1 MKMKNNNTS
10 ANDSFTD
17 QDDIAGS
24 DDVCLP
30 LGEKNI
36 IRKTSKVTALTSI
49 IVISLI
55 GNVCI
60 VAVTLKTKR
69 MRTATAFKFLMN
81 MAIADLC
88 TTVINMP
95 ESLVTEIMDSD
106 QWIPGT
112 MGMVLCKLLPFCQ
125 QVCAFSAILSLLI
138 IALDRYFAINFP
150 FRKLILQNHCKAF
163 IATSWIVPGV
173 SSLPMFVANNVIIET
188 DGFIL
193 CIEEWPSPLD
203 SMKSYRNY
211 TIVLFVIFY
220 LLPLIAISLIYS
232 CIFSKLWKRKQPG
245 NFLSSRSES
254 VFSRSRRKTLK
265 MFLAV
270 VICFALCWLPF
281 HVIFFM
287 VTYDREMYICG
298 IPVDLH
304 FVSFFFGHAISALN
318 PCICIIFN
326 KDYRDGLRRIMRK

>member
-1 MKMKNNNTS
+1 MKNNNTS

-24 DDVCLP
+24 DDECLP

-125 QVCAFSAILSLLI
+125 Q
-138 IALDRYFAINFP
+138 
-150 FRKLILQNHCKAF
+150 
-163 IATSWIVPGV
+163 
-173 SSLPMFVANNVIIET
+173 
-188 DGFIL
+188 
-193 CIEEWPSPLD
+193 
-203 SMKSYRNY
+203 
-211 TIVLFVIFY
+211 
-220 LLPLIAISLIYS
+220 
-232 CIFSKLWKRKQPG
+232 KRKQPG

-254 VFSRSRRKTLK
+254 IFSRSRRKTLK
-265 MFLAV
+265 MFFAV

-298 IPVDLH
+298 IPVDLY